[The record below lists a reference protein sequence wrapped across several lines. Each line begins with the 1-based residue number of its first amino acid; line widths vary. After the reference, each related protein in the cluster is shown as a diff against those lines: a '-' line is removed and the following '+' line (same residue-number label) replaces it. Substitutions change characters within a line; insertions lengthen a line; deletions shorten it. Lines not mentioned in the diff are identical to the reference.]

1 MHLGILYYSTHDLLF
16 FHTFYFC
23 YPDYYT
29 FFFFPYE
36 LLQIDMMEV
45 MKSRTPLQLNLV

>member
-29 FFFFPYE
+29 FFFFF
-36 LLQIDMMEV
+36 
-45 MKSRTPLQLNLV
+45 PL